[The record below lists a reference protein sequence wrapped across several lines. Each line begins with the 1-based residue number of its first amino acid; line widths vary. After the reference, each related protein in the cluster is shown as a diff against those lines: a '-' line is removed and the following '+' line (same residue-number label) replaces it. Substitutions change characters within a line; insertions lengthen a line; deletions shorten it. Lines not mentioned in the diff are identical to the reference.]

1 MLLELLLLVHDFV
14 LAMLLLVL
22 LMMFPWEILIIFLM
36 IALILFLELI
46 FHGMFL
52 RGTQRLYFWTKFC
65 ILLTLMIS
73 WVHLCVS
80 KSWVPKYL
88 PTNPLGS
95 KTQTSLSLSLVT
107 FRMEIFG
114 WRTWALMISVF
125 CLEWLWY
132 GWFPISLFMPSR
144 THVVMWHL
152 HVLCE
157 HSHTLS
163 LTLTYSVESVHVLT
177 WLS

>member
-95 KTQTSLSLSLVT
+95 KTQTSLSLSLLSHL
-107 FRMEIFG
+107 G
-114 WRTWALMISVF
+114 WRFLDGEHELWWSQSFAWSDCDTDGSQYPCS
-125 CLEWLWY
+125 CLQEPML
-132 GWFPISLFMPSR
+132 
-144 THVVMWHL
+144 
-152 HVLCE
+152 
-157 HSHTLS
+157 
-163 LTLTYSVESVHVLT
+163 
-177 WLS
+177 